1 MADIVFEQV
10 TCRYPGTATPAV
22 SELDLAI
29 ANGELLV
36 VCGAA
41 ESGKSTVLRLLAGL
55 VPVTS
60 GRILVGGHELT
71 DDQAPAMSLVFQ
83 NYSLYP
89 NLTVAQNIGLPLARQ
104 GLAKKEVARRAAEAA
119 EALDLGDVL
128 GRSGGEM
135 SAGQR
140 IRVALARGLVREPA
154 ALLMDE
160 PLANLEP
167 GIRAEV
173 AQLMIDAQR
182 RHGITTIY
190 ASSDPEEALG
200 LGDRVALLENGVLQ
214 EVVAAQDLAEASPGQ
229 RAAQPAS
236 ERPGQ

>member
-1 MADIVFEQV
+1 MADIVFDHV

-22 SELDLAI
+22 FELDLAI
-29 ANGELLV
+29 PDGELLA

-41 ESGKSTVLRLLAGL
+41 ESGKSTMLRMLAGL

-71 DDQAPAMSLVFQ
+71 DNKAPAMSLVFQ
-83 NYSLYP
+83 NYSIYP
-89 NLTVAQNIGLPLARQ
+89 HLTVAQNIGLPLAQQRV
-104 GLAKKEVARRAAEAA
+104 AKKEVARRVAEAA
-119 EALDLGDVL
+119 AHLDLGDL
-128 GRSGGEM
+128 LSRSGDEM

-167 GIRAEV
+167 AIRAEI

-182 RHGITTIY
+182 RHGVTTVY
-190 ASSDPEEALG
+190 TSSDPEEALA
-200 LGDRVALLENGVLQ
+200 LGDRVALLEGGALR
-214 EVVAAQDLAEASPGQ
+214 EVVVPRDLAESGPGQ
-229 RAAQPAS
+229 RAAQPN
-236 ERPGQ
+236 

>member
-1 MADIVFEQV
+1 
-10 TCRYPGTATPAV
+10 
-22 SELDLAI
+22 
-29 ANGELLV
+29 
-36 VCGAA
+36 
-41 ESGKSTVLRLLAGL
+41 
-55 VPVTS
+55 
-60 GRILVGGHELT
+60 
-71 DDQAPAMSLVFQ
+71 MS
-83 NYSLYP
+83 P
-89 NLTVAQNIGLPLARQ
+89 RPPRH
-104 GLAKKEVARRAAEAA
+104 
-119 EALDLGDVL
+119 LDLGDVL
-128 GRSGGEM
+128 SRSGGEM

-182 RHGITTIY
+182 RHGITTVY

-200 LGDRVALLENGVLQ
+200 LGDRVALLEDGVLH
-214 EVVAAQDLAEASPGQ
+214 EVVVPQDLAEADPGR